1 MNSRLGFC
9 NQSTYVLS
17 PEGTYYKYLSSRV
30 VMWMPWLL
38 VNLHCKSTQH
48 LQLLTTMPMFI
59 YIVIDYQN
67 EQWHRYHWKSVIC
80 SHHEGFMKGFIGRK
94 NYSGSQ
100 EVKNLVLLSLAPSPG
115 DWNISLSA
123 LLQFWSSDIS
133 EAKLLVLTGKKV
145 AYELNSH
152 PPHVHLRNKWAQVF
166 FAALLLLCIILNEQ
180 KQTKKIGGG
189 LGTRLN
195 LDCRWLSSVLHVL
208 DALVSTWIPINAP
221 LFSACAN

>member
-1 MNSRLGFC
+1 MFFH
-9 NQSTYVLS
+9 Q
-17 PEGTYYKYLSSRV
+17 RV
-30 VMWMPWLL
+30 HITNISHQEWMPWLL

-100 EVKNLVLLSLAPSPG
+100 EVKNLVLLSLVPSPG

-145 AYELNSH
+145 AFEVNSH

-166 FAALLLLCIILNEQ
+166 FAALLLLRIILNEQ
-180 KQTKKIGGG
+180 KQTKKNRGRPGNEAKFG
-189 LGTRLN
+189 LQMAIK
-195 LDCRWLSSVLHVL
+195 C
-208 DALVSTWIPINAP
+208 A
-221 LFSACAN
+221 ACSWCPSFNVNPN